1 MASYGQSYESYE
13 QRNGWSPAYG
23 APPPDHELQPYPLPS
38 SSSSAAV
45 PLSRT
50 DFLTSVQ
57 QTRHEITSIAADVQQ
72 IALLHQRALD
82 GTNTDGDGIRAL
94 DALAAATQAKNA
106 RIREQ
111 LRKLKA
117 DAAATGQGSGAA
129 AGVGFNKESHVLSL
143 GEEFKRE
150 LRAYLEE
157 ERRFRELY
165 RQQIGRQYRI
175 VYPAASEGEVALAV
189 ERDWGDEGVFQSAL
203 RDSNRAAQASTV
215 LGAVRARHNEL
226 QKVEQSIAELA
237 ALFQDLETLL
247 LQQSEV
253 IKDVEAQTEG
263 AVENLNKGNKEVH
276 GAVESARR
284 ARKLKW
290 YCLLV
295 TVLIVVILALV
306 LGLVFGL
313 RK

>member
-1 MASYGQSYESYE
+1 MASHGQSYESYE

-23 APPPDHELQPYPLPS
+23 APPSDQELQPYPLPS
-38 SSSSAAV
+38 SSSSSSGV
-45 PLSRT
+45 PLSTT
-50 DFLTSVQ
+50 DFLTAVQ
-57 QTRHEITSIAADVQQ
+57 QTRNEITSITADVQQ

-82 GTNTDGDGIRAL
+82 GSNNNAEGIRAL
-94 DALAAATQAKNA
+94 DGLAAAAQAKNA

-111 LRKLKA
+111 LRALKT
-117 DAAATGQGSGAA
+117 DAGLRRAGSGAG
-129 AGVGFNKESHVLSL
+129 AGFSKESHVLSL

-165 RQQIGRQYRI
+165 RLQIARQYRI
-175 VYPAASEGEVALAV
+175 VNPGASEAEVALAV

-203 RDSNRAAQASTV
+203 RNSHRAAQASTV

-247 LQQSEV
+247 LQQGELV
-253 IKDVEAQTEG
+253 KDIEAQTEG
-263 AVENLNKGNKEVH
+263 ANENLNKGNKEVH
-276 GAVESARR
+276 GAVKSAQRARR
-284 ARKLKW
+284 LRQ

-295 TVLIVVILALV
+295 TILIVLILALV
-306 LGLVFGL
+306 LGLFFGL